1 MGTDSRTRRA
11 SATTSR
17 RRRGRPAETAS
28 LAAPFLAEAAEPVRD
43 HLAGSV
49 TLPEFLQGA
58 GTLSLDERRLLV
70 EQALV
75 MLEQNY
81 VHLPLKVAMHAVSPL
96 QRLRLFRVR
105 LERQTPETTDPE
117 WLFHAE
123 LSRIFH
129 SVRDLHT
136 NYLLPDPFAGKI
148 AYLPFQV
155 EEYFDASGSHY
166 VVSRLATGFS
176 APGFGPGAKVTHWSG
191 MPIDRAVE
199 LNAARF
205 AGSNPAARHARG
217 VDSLT
222 IRPLLRH
229 LPPDEEW
236 VTVGYAGT
244 DGQARELRQP
254 WLVVDNL
261 PPFEGPGDEADAF
274 LGVDLDLD
282 QTNRA
287 KTLLFAPQVVDQ
299 AQADRSSALTTIPA
313 AAGEEVPTLMPG
325 LFRARNVP
333 TSSGTFGHIRIFSFN
348 LRLVGVTPDQFVAE
362 FIRLIGLLSQSGLIV
377 DVRGN
382 GGGHIWASE
391 FTLQTLTPRR
401 IVPEPTQFINTPL
414 NLRICRNH
422 REKDDPFQLWPWIQ
436 SMDQATET
444 GATFSA
450 AFAITPEDR
459 ANAIGQQYYGPV
471 VLVTDARCYSA
482 TDIFAAGFQDHGIGP
497 ILGVDDNTGAG
508 GANVWDHQLL
518 SGLLQDPPDPDSP
531 YKALPNGANMR
542 VAIRRTVR
550 VGALAGTPLE
560 DLGVRPD
567 QRHPMTRRDVLE
579 GNLDLLDQAGELL
592 AAMPLRRLDV
602 HPDMGADGTLLVKLE
617 VENIDRADLYVDD
630 RPRGSVDVAGGGATA
645 VVTGVGGARLA
656 RVEGFSDGQ
665 LVAAR
670 TITLQDVS

>member
-1 MGTDSRTRRA
+1 MDSKTRRA
-11 SATTSR
+11 SDTTSTPH
-17 RRRGRPAETAS
+17 RGPSAKPSA
-28 LAAPFLAEAAEPVRD
+28 LAAPFLAEAAEPVRE
-43 HLAGSV
+43 HLARSV
-49 TLPEFLQGA
+49 ELAEFLQGA
-58 GTLSLDERRLLV
+58 GGLTLEERRLLV

-75 MLEQNY
+75 LLEQNY
-81 VHLPLKVAMHAVSPL
+81 VHLPLKVAMHAVNPL
-96 QRLRLFRVR
+96 QRLRLLRVQ
-105 LERQTPETTDPE
+105 LERQTPATMDPE
-117 WLFHAE
+117 WRFHAE

-136 NYLLPDPFAGKI
+136 NYLLPDPFGGKI

-176 APGFGPGAKVTHWSG
+176 APGFGPGAVVTHWSG
-191 MPIDRAVE
+191 MPIDRAVD

-205 AGSNPAARHARG
+205 AGSNPAASHARG
-217 VDSLT
+217 LETLT

-236 VTVGYAGT
+236 VVVGYVGT
-244 DGQARELRQP
+244 DGQARELRQR
-254 WLVVDNL
+254 WLVVDDL
-261 PPFEGPGDEADAF
+261 PTFAGPGDAANAL
-274 LGVDLDLD
+274 LGLDLELD

-287 KTLLFAPQVVDQ
+287 KTLLFAPQVVGQ
-299 AQADRSSALTTIPA
+299 VQADQPPVLTTIPA
-313 AAGEEVPTLMPG
+313 AAGEEVPTRMPG
-325 LFRARNVP
+325 LFRARNVT
-333 TSSGTFGHIRIFSFN
+333 TSAGDFGHLRIFSFN
-348 LRLVGVTPDQFVAE
+348 LRTLGVTPDDFVAE
-362 FIRLIGLLSQSGLIV
+362 FIRLIGLLPQTGLIV

-391 FTLQTLTPRR
+391 CSLQTLTPHR
-401 IVPEPTQFINTPL
+401 IVPEPAQFINTPL

-422 REKDDPFQLWPWIQ
+422 GAEDDPFQLRPWIQ

-444 GATFSA
+444 GASFSA
-450 AFAITPEDR
+450 AFAITPEDL
-459 ANAIGQQYYGPV
+459 ANAKGQHYFGPV
-471 VLVTDARCYSA
+471 VLITDARCYSA

-531 YKALPNGANMR
+531 YKVLPRGANMR

-560 DLGVRPD
+560 DLGVQPN
-567 QRHPMTRRDVLE
+567 QRHLMTHRDVLE

-592 AAMPLRRLDV
+592 AALPVRRLDI
-602 HPDMGADGTLLVKLE
+602 HPAMAADGTLTLQLE
-617 VENIDRADLYVDD
+617 VENLDRADVYVDE
-630 RPRGSVDVAGGGATA
+630 RPRGSVEVTGGAATV
-645 VVTGVGGARLA
+645 VVTGVEGARSA
-656 RVEGFSDGQ
+656 RVEGFSERE

-670 TITLQDVS
+670 RISL